1 MSEENSFDGFM
12 PMIDGVNLTP
22 SISMINTEGDLIKAH
37 SVKIT
42 TREGV
47 DFIFSIET
55 NDLMRLFLLIMKVV
69 NQ

>member
-22 SISMINTEGDLIKAH
+22 SISMINTQGDLIKAH

-47 DFIFSIET
+47 DFIRSEE
-55 NDLMRLFLLIMKVV
+55 RV
-69 NQ
+69 